1 MPIVAVSTH
10 EQTLRNLLAA
20 FGGES
25 NASARYA
32 AFAIKADEE
41 EYLKVGSLFRAA
53 SRAEQI
59 HAANHAKVIQTFG
72 GDPVATMQELAVKTT
87 VENLQAAVA
96 HEFYESGVMY
106 PDFINEAEAQMNAA
120 ARRTFK
126 YAIEAEK
133 EHAWLFTE
141 ALEHIHHCVEQ
152 SFQKLWNKA
161 IYYVCPGCGFI
172 ADKTD
177 FDRCPACDHS
187 KDKFKVV
194 N

>member
-1 MPIVAVSTH
+1 MPTVAVL
-10 EQTLRNLLAA
+10 EQTLKNLLEA
-20 FGGES
+20 FNAES

-41 EYLKVGSLFRAA
+41 GYLKVGSLFRAA
-53 SRAEQI
+53 CRAEHI
-59 HAANHAKVIQTFG
+59 HATNHAKVIQTLG
-72 GDPVATMQELAVKTT
+72 GTPSATMEEPAAKTT

-96 HEFYESGVMY
+96 HELYETDVMY

-120 ARRTFK
+120 AHSTFK

-141 ALEHIHHCVEQ
+141 ALEQIQHCVEEPC
-152 SFQKLWNKA
+152 QKLWNKA
-161 IYYVCPGCGFI
+161 IHYVCPECGFI

-187 KDKFKVV
+187 KEAFKVI